1 MITKVIFI
9 CALTILQNIFLINP
23 LSAAQKYVEV
33 DKIVAIVE
41 TQTITNSELNK
52 KKEKIRKALSQQE
65 GDMPSDKKITKLSLD
80 QLIVEKLVFEY
91 TLMQGISVSE
101 EQLNNVMNGIAKSNN
116 ISIEE
121 LIKEIEMDGTRYS
134 DFREDIRIQL
144 LFDQVKKR
152 IIGANLKI
160 SKFEIDNFIELQK
173 ERTPTKYNY
182 SHIFIEY
189 IKNNDV
195 DVDVDVDVE
204 KTKIKLTEVVN
215 KLKERNF
222 DDVAINYS
230 DGPMAKKGGL
240 IGSKIIDEIPD
251 IFIES
256 LKSMKIGEISQPINS
271 SGGFHLIKLNQIEEF
286 EMETIVVSQSKAKQI
301 LLKKNQ
307 IVSED
312 EIKKKLNYIR
322 NLIIEGMSFS
332 EAAEKY
338 SEDGSAASKGDLG
351 WLSPGDTI
359 PEFEIEMDN
368 LELNEISQPIKTA
381 LGWHLIQVNE
391 RREKDLSSES
401 LRQRVKDSLLKQ
413 KTDIKFNDWIKT
425 LKEGAHIE
433 IWLYEN

>member
-91 TLMQGISVSE
+91 SLMQGISVSE

-195 DVDVDVDVE
+195 DVDVDVE

-222 DDVAINYS
+222 DDVAVNYS

-256 LKSMKIGEISQPINS
+256 LKSMKIGEISQPING

-413 KTDIKFNDWIKT
+413 KTDIKFNDWVKT

>member
-121 LIKEIEMDGTRYS
+121 LIKEIEMDGTSYS

-189 IKNNDV
+189 IKNN
-195 DVDVDVDVE
+195 DVDVDVE

-256 LKSMKIGEISQPINS
+256 LKSMKIGEISQPING

>member
-1 MITKVIFI
+1 
-9 CALTILQNIFLINP
+9 LINP

-91 TLMQGISVSE
+91 SLMQGISVSE

-195 DVDVDVDVE
+195 DVDVE

-256 LKSMKIGEISQPINS
+256 LKSMKIGEISQPING

-286 EMETIVVSQSKAKQI
+286 EMETIVVRQSKAKQI

-401 LRQRVKDSLLKQ
+401 LRQKVKDSLLKQ

>member
-91 TLMQGISVSE
+91 SLMQGISVSE

-121 LIKEIEMDGTRYS
+121 LIKEIEMDGTSYS
-134 DFREDIRIQL
+134 DFREDIRIRL

-189 IKNNDV
+189 IKNN
-195 DVDVDVDVE
+195 DVDVDVE

-256 LKSMKIGEISQPINS
+256 LKSMKIGEISQPING

>member
-195 DVDVDVDVE
+195 DVDVE

-256 LKSMKIGEISQPINS
+256 LKSMKIGEISQPING

-391 RREKDLSSES
+391 RRVKDLSSES
-401 LRQRVKDSLLKQ
+401 LRQKVKDSLLKQ

>member
-91 TLMQGISVSE
+91 SSMQGISVSE

-195 DVDVDVDVE
+195 DVDVE

-256 LKSMKIGEISQPINS
+256 LKSMKIGEISQPING

-401 LRQRVKDSLLKQ
+401 LRQKVKDSLLKQ

>member
-134 DFREDIRIQL
+134 DFREDIRIRL

-173 ERTPTKYNY
+173 ERTPIKYNY

-189 IKNNDV
+189 IKNN
-195 DVDVDVDVE
+195 DVDVDVE

-256 LKSMKIGEISQPINS
+256 LKSMKIGEISQPING

-401 LRQRVKDSLLKQ
+401 LRQKVKDSLLKQ

>member
-91 TLMQGISVSE
+91 SLMQGISVSE

-134 DFREDIRIQL
+134 DFREDIRIRL

-256 LKSMKIGEISQPINS
+256 LKSMKIGEISQPING

-338 SEDGSAASKGDLG
+338 SEDASAASKGDLG

>member
-121 LIKEIEMDGTRYS
+121 LIKEIEMDGTSYS

-173 ERTPTKYNY
+173 ERTPIKYNY

-189 IKNNDV
+189 IKNN
-195 DVDVDVDVE
+195 DVDVDVE

-256 LKSMKIGEISQPINS
+256 LKSMKIGEISQPING

-401 LRQRVKDSLLKQ
+401 LRQKVKDSLLKQ

>member
-91 TLMQGISVSE
+91 SLMQGISVSE

-195 DVDVDVDVE
+195 DVDVE

-240 IGSKIIDEIPD
+240 IGSKIINEIPD

-256 LKSMKIGEISQPINS
+256 LKSMKIGEISQPING

-401 LRQRVKDSLLKQ
+401 LRQKVKDSLLKQ

>member
-1 MITKVIFI
+1 MIAKVIF
-9 CALTILQNIFLINP
+9 ALIILQNIFLINSV
-23 LSAAQKYVEV
+23 SAAQKYIEI

-91 TLMQGISVSE
+91 SLMQGISVSE

-195 DVDVDVDVE
+195 DVDVDVE

-256 LKSMKIGEISQPINS
+256 LKSMKIGEISQPING

-401 LRQRVKDSLLKQ
+401 LRQKVKDSLLKQ